1 MKITCLIT
9 CLFLSIGLTSVR
21 AQNPG
26 KMSTVPAD
34 SIYSWLK
41 SNHVPAV
48 AIGIIENN
56 RIKSVDVYGELTGGV
71 KAPLNAYWNVASLTK
86 PVTALTVLAL
96 VDQGKWDL
104 DEPVSKY
111 WIDPDI
117 KDDPRTAKL
126 TIRILLS
133 HSAGFPNWRFN
144 APGNKLFFRFEPG
157 TGFSYSG
164 EGYEY
169 IRRALESKFHRSLQ
183 QLAEEE
189 LFLPAKMKDTRYSWD
204 EALDSTR
211 FALPHDPAGNRIY
224 NTKSTTVIAAD
235 WLITTIS
242 DYTLLGL
249 YTIKGAG
256 LSKPLYTDMTTIH
269 THFDTTAAHRNSG
282 MGLGWQVVRNLPG
295 NEFVLAH
302 GGSDDGVRTD
312 IILLPASGR
321 GIIVFTNG
329 DNGSTVI
336 NNIMKSSLPDLR
348 TALSPYMGEFK

>member
-1 MKITCLIT
+1 MKIAIIT
-9 CLFLSIGLTSVR
+9 TSLFLSVGLTSVW

-26 KMSTVPAD
+26 KMSAVPAD

-41 SNHVPAV
+41 SNHVPAAAV
-48 AIGIIENN
+48 GIIENN
-56 RIKSVDVYGELTGGV
+56 RIKSVSVYGELTGGV
-71 KAPLNAYWNVASLTK
+71 KALLNAYWNVASLTK
-86 PVTALTVLAL
+86 PVTAMTVLAL
-96 VDQGKWDL
+96 VNQKKWDL

-111 WIDPDI
+111 WVDPDI

-126 TIRILLS
+126 TTRILLS
-133 HSAGFPNWRFN
+133 HSSGFPNWRFN
-144 APGNKLFFRFEPG
+144 APGKKLFFSFEPG
-157 TGFSYSG
+157 TGISYSG

-169 IRRALESKFHRSLQ
+169 VRRALESKFHRSLQ
-183 QLAEEE
+183 QLADEE
-189 LFLPAKMKDTRYSWD
+189 LFQPAKMKDTRYGWD

-211 FALPHDPAGNRIY
+211 FALPHDPAGNRIH
-224 NTKSTTVIAAD
+224 NTKSTTIIAAD
-235 WLITTIS
+235 WLITSIS

-256 LSKPLYTDMTTIH
+256 LSAQLYTDMSTIH
-269 THFDTTAAHRNSG
+269 TYFDTTAAHRNSG
-282 MGLGWQVVRNLPG
+282 MGLGWQIVRNLPG

-336 NNIMKSSLPDLR
+336 NKIMKSSLPDLR
-348 TALSPYMGEFK
+348 TALSPFMGEFK